1 MLRFF
6 RQIRQRLITDNKFSK
21 YLLYAIGEI
30 LLVVIGI
37 LIALQV
43 NAYQDERM
51 ERSKECEYL
60 SSLIT
65 DLTIEKTFLETYAAF
80 DQEVIFNAEALLQAQ
95 YDHGNF
101 LVDDIFSKQL
111 SILNNRSTFRKHNTT
126 YMELLATGDLNL
138 LKDQALKQEVMLH
151 FQKLDQYET
160 IIRQNNEYIDNHF
173 APLALKVGTHYV
185 PNHQLKWSKNII
197 DKGYVREK
205 LIRPSDAESMY
216 YQYVSDR
223 LEDPLDQ
230 LELLNQ
236 MHQFQLVMG
245 CRLQLN
251 YPLLLA
257 HLLLQC
263 LLQLLQS
270 LLFRIS
276 YQHLH
281 QIGRASCRARE

>member
-6 RQIRQRLITDNKFSK
+6 RQIRQNLLTENRFSK

-43 NAYQDERM
+43 NAYQEEKM
-51 ERSKECEYL
+51 ERSKECEYI

-65 DLTIEKTFLETYAAF
+65 DLTIEKNFLETYAAF
-80 DQEVIFNAEALLQAQ
+80 DKEVISNSEALLQAH
-95 YDHGNF
+95 YDRGTF
-101 LVDDIFSKQL
+101 LVDDTFSKQL

-138 LKDQALKQEVMLH
+138 LRDQTLKQEIMLH
-151 FQKLDQYET
+151 FQKLDQYEI

-185 PNHQLKWSKNII
+185 PNHQLKWSKILI
-197 DKGYVREK
+197 DKGYIKEK
-205 LIRPSDAESMY
+205 FIRPSDAESVY
-216 YQYVSDR
+216 YQYISDH
-223 LEDPLDQ
+223 LEDPLEQ

-236 MHQFQLVMG
+236 IQY
-245 CRLQLN
+245 R
-251 YPLLLA
+251 Y
-257 HLLLQC
+257 
-263 LLQLLQS
+263 
-270 LLFRIS
+270 RIS
-276 YQHLH
+276 VVHLSLVDELLDNN
-281 QIGRASCRARE
+281 QDLLERFREAIKSCL

>member
-65 DLTIEKTFLETYAAF
+65 DLTIEKNFLETYATF

-95 YDHGNF
+95 YDRGNF
-101 LVDDIFSKQL
+101 LVDDIFSKQM

-173 APLALKVGTHYV
+173 APLALKVGTHYI

-230 LELLNQ
+230 LELLNKIQ
-236 MHQFQLVMG
+236 Y
-245 CRLQLN
+245 R
-251 YPLLLA
+251 Y
-257 HLLLQC
+257 
-263 LLQLLQS
+263 
-270 LLFRIS
+270 RIS
-276 YQHLH
+276 VVHLSLVDELLENNQDLLEH
-281 QIGRASCRARE
+281 FKEAIKPCS